1 VNLASGIVVVGEVD
15 AVTSM
20 GSPLVSDA
28 GFSIA
33 EEAEKVEE
41 LFASCAGRLL
51 KVAWLM
57 VERGEI
63 FSGG

>member
-1 VNLASGIVVVGEVD
+1 MKLASGIVVVE
-15 AVTSM
+15 AVEAAASM

-28 GFSIA
+28 GFSMV

-57 VERGEI
+57 LERREI

>member
-1 VNLASGIVVVGEVD
+1 
-15 AVTSM
+15 M

>member
-1 VNLASGIVVVGEVD
+1 VGGVIVIEEVD
-15 AVTSM
+15 DAASM
-20 GSPLVSDA
+20 GSPFVLDA
-28 GFSIA
+28 GFSMV

>member
-1 VNLASGIVVVGEVD
+1 VKFASGIVVVEEVE
-15 AVTSM
+15 APGSM

-28 GFSIA
+28 GFSMV